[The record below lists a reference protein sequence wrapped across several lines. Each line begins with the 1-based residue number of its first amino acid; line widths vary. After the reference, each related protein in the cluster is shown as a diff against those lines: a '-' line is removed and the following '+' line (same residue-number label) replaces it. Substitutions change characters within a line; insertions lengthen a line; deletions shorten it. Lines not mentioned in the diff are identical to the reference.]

1 MQLSEQHRRFLL
13 VDQGVGP
20 TVFNFLINGLIVWA
34 LFREAEN
41 VPLWGEQSVGV
52 DLLATGF
59 ILPFLTCV
67 IVSALVSRQV
77 KSGKVTPLPDGQFPH
92 SRWFERSVSRRGLFL
107 GALGVIFGAVPVVWA
122 LTLGQAQPFSV
133 SDFVLFKAVWAAM
146 LAAVITPIIG
156 WWALANASPGRVTA
170 QEVSESAQ

>member
-13 VDQGVGP
+13 VDQGIGP
-20 TVFNFLINGLIVWA
+20 TIFNFLLNGLIVWA
-34 LFREAEN
+34 LFRGAEN

-67 IVSALVSRQV
+67 IVSALVSRQE
-77 KSGKVTPLPDGQFPH
+77 KSGKVSPLPDQQFPH
-92 SRWFERSVSRRGLFL
+92 SHWFERSVPRRGLFL
-107 GALGVIFGAVPVVWA
+107 GVLGVVFGAVPVVWA

-146 LAAVITPIIG
+146 LAAVVTPIIG
-156 WWALANASPGRVTA
+156 WWALANASREGVAAERLA
-170 QEVSESAQ
+170 QDAQ